1 MFLLPGTIKMS
12 KVQAFCRLSQMAL
25 LALLALTFPIGIV
38 RNETFLK
45 VALPPEAIK
54 TLQCP
59 CHQAMPRFKPQNSTQ
74 INIILGPMLL
84 YFSNRWL
91 QV

>member
-25 LALLALTFPIGIV
+25 LALTFPIGIV
-38 RNETFLK
+38 RTETILK

-59 CHQAMPRFKPQNSTQ
+59 YHQAMPRFKPQNRTQ

>member
-38 RNETFLK
+38 RTETILK

-59 CHQAMPRFKPQNSTQ
+59 CHQLMPRFKPQTEPK
-74 INIILGPMLL
+74 LT
-84 YFSNRWL
+84 
-91 QV
+91 